1 MPKHRIA
8 ALALDGVS
16 PLDLGAVAEVFGIRH
31 EPAPDWYDFSVCGER
46 PGRPDT
52 RGGLHLVVEHGL
64 EQLEAADTIVV
75 LPAARFV
82 HEQPSDQV
90 LAALI
95 TAWSRGCRIMSV
107 CVGAFVLA
115 AAGLLDGRHATT
127 HWRFC
132 GALSTA
138 YPLVQVN
145 PDVLYVDDGDVLTS
159 GGVAAG
165 IDLCLHVVRRDFG
178 AEVANSLARRL
189 VVGPHR
195 DGGQA
200 QFIEHPVAG
209 AFGQRLDPALSWAL
223 EHLPENPAIDQL
235 ATVAAMSRRTFYR
248 EFHAATGTTPHRW
261 LLAQRIILA
270 RRLLETTQLTVAE
283 VARQAGFEDDSVFR
297 RHFTGQIGLSPI
309 AYRRAFGQLNGGR
322 STSGVHR
329 HLGR

>member
-1 MPKHRIA
+1 V
-8 ALALDGVS
+8 LDGLS
-16 PLDLGAVAEVFGIRH
+16 PLDLGAVAEVFGIDRGL
-31 EPAPDWYDFSVCGER
+31 ALDWYDFSICGER
-46 PGRPDT
+46 PGRPDVQ
-52 RGGLHLVVEHGL
+52 GGLHLIVEHGL
-64 EQLEAADTIVV
+64 ERLEAADTVVV

-82 HEQPSDQV
+82 HERPSDQV
-90 LAALI
+90 LAALV
-95 TAWSRGCRIMSV
+95 TAWSRGCRIVSV
-107 CVGAFVLA
+107 CLGAFVLA

-145 PDVLYVDDGDVLTS
+145 PDVLYVDDGQVLTS

-165 IDLCLHVVRRDFG
+165 IDLCLHVVRQDFG
-178 AEVANSLARRL
+178 AEVANGLARRL

-200 QFIEHPVAG
+200 QFVEQPVAG
-209 AFGQRLDPALSWAL
+209 AFGHRLDPAFTWAL
-223 EHLPENPAIDQL
+223 EHLAENPAIDQL
-235 ATVAAMSRRTFYR
+235 ADVAAMSRRTFYR

-283 VARQAGFEDDSVFR
+283 VARQAGFEDGSVFR

-309 AYRRAFGQLNGGR
+309 AYRRTFGQLNGGR
-322 STSGVHR
+322 SATTVPR
-329 HLGR
+329 HGPSPDPRTKA

>member
-1 MPKHRIA
+1 MA
-8 ALALDGVS
+8 S
-16 PLDLGAVAEVFGIRH
+16 PLDLGAVAEVFGIKH
-31 EPAPDWYDFSVCGER
+31 EPAPEWYDFSICGER

-52 RGGLHLVVEHGL
+52 RGGLHLIVDHGL
-64 EQLEAADTIVV
+64 QQLEAADTIVV

-82 HEQPSDQV
+82 SERPSDQV
-90 LAALI
+90 LAALAA
-95 TAWSRGCRIMSV
+95 AWSRGCRIMSV
-107 CVGAFVLA
+107 CIGAFVLA

-132 GALSTA
+132 GALSAA
-138 YPLVQVN
+138 YPLVQVD

-165 IDLCLHVVRRDFG
+165 IDLCLHMVRQDFG
-178 AEVANSLARRL
+178 AEIANSLARRL

-200 QFIEHPVAG
+200 QFIEQPVAG
-209 AFGQRLDPALSWAL
+209 AFGQRLDLALSWAL
-223 EHLPENPAIDQL
+223 EHLPENPAIDQV
-235 ATVAAMSRRTFYR
+235 AAVAAMSRRTFYR

-297 RHFTGQIGLSPI
+297 RHFTGQTRLSPV
-309 AYRRAFGQLNGGR
+309 AYRRTFGQPNGGP
-322 STSGVHR
+322 STSRARQGPQPRRTH
-329 HLGR
+329 G